1 MARNKYPELTVEKIL
16 DVAQKLFL
24 EQGYEQTTI
33 QDIVNNLGGMTKG
46 AVYHHFKSKEEI
58 INALA
63 DKMFLEN
70 NPFSIVKN
78 RNDLNGLQK
87 IQLAIMLNQ
96 DESDKTELSKQAV
109 PLLKNPRILAGMIES
124 QKKYFTPALREL
136 IEEGKNDGSIKTE
149 YAKEISEIIPS
160 VFPANEEEFHH
171 KFVFIKKICEFVGVP
186 IFNEQI
192 SNMIDDWYE
201 KTEK

>member
-124 QKKYFTPALREL
+124 QKT
-136 IEEGKNDGSIKTE
+136 
-149 YAKEISEIIPS
+149 
-160 VFPANEEEFHH
+160 
-171 KFVFIKKICEFVGVP
+171 
-186 IFNEQI
+186 IFYPCFERT
-192 SNMIDDWYE
+192 Y
-201 KTEK
+201 